1 MKSLFRMI
9 CWQIFKQ
16 NVIFYESIRTLE
28 QESNKKEIAALK
40 LRNEHLMSENLNK
53 QNENQL
59 LDNRLKNMKQNFRL
73 ELREREMSIRKIE
86 DDFSWRR
93 GTEQKNSEALIKKI
107 DLFQLENL
115 DLKRDIDSLRV
126 MIEQKDDRVNS
137 LMLDSRKFQRLLD
150 EAQAGRIILLE
161 TPFCIIILF

>member
-1 MKSLFRMI
+1 
-9 CWQIFKQ
+9 
-16 NVIFYESIRTLE
+16 
-28 QESNKKEIAALK
+28 
-40 LRNEHLMSENLNK
+40 MSENLNK

-73 ELREREMSIRKIE
+73 ELREREMSIRKIQ

-150 EAQAGRIILLE
+150 EAQAGRIIIWKVTVE
-161 TPFCIIILF
+161 

>member
-137 LMLDSRKFQRLLD
+137 LMLDSRKLQRLLD

-161 TPFCIIILF
+161 IPFCIIILF